1 MYEYDDRL
9 ASRPRFLSNVPG
21 ENRDF
26 IRQAAEETGFDIVI
40 HDGTVGGRGCIS
52 VWTNEPRRR
61 DHGPFW
67 QAYRHLMNPWRLPH
81 VSP

>member
-1 MYEYDDRL
+1 MYEYHYRS

-21 ENRDF
+21 ENKGF

-40 HDGTVGGRGCIS
+40 RDGTVSGRGCIS

-67 QAYRHLMNPWRLPH
+67 RTYRRL
-81 VSP
+81 VKESENER